1 MASSHQTT
9 ERRRSSSHAMPS
21 TSSTSFCQRRTV
33 FRPRLQSLLPLC
45 YLVAAVSCWTL
56 VHAGWQD
63 DILPRRSI
71 TLAPEQVQRFH
82 GNHSHPDHFKL
93 LETNGDSIL
102 VGARNIIYNLSLNE
116 MTENRAQR
124 VEWYP
129 ASTHREMCLVK
140 GKSEDDC
147 QNYIRVL
154 ARINDEEM
162 LVCGTNAYNP
172 LCRRYGRNASGV
184 EVLREF
190 SGKGLSPYDP
200 NHNSTAV
207 FSDGEL
213 YAGTVS
219 DFSGLD
225 PLIYKDPLRTEQ
237 YDFKHLNAPNFV
249 SSVADGDYVYFFLR
263 ETAVEYINCG
273 KTVYSRVGRVCKND
287 KGGPHRWSNRW
298 TSFLKS
304 RLNCSLPG
312 DFPFYFDEIQSTSD
326 VVEGTY
332 GHRTERLIYGVFTT
346 PENSIYG
353 SAICAFRL
361 QDVMDSFDGA
371 FKEQTSMNA
380 NWLPVSGNDVPE
392 PRPGQC
398 VNDSRTLPEVTL
410 NFIKSHSLMD
420 ESVPAFYGVP
430 LVTHTSLKYKFTK
443 LAVDPQVRTADG
455 KTYDILIIG
464 TDKGKV
470 IRAINTESYDSVSK
484 VRPVVIEEIK
494 VFETEAA
501 ITNLRFVPQTDK
513 VGPRLIVVSND
524 EIQTIPLH
532 RCYTDSVITCSECV
546 ALQDP
551 YCAWNAATSRCVTVA
566 SVAPTAQSALIQS
579 IFTGYSDQCPDNAII
594 KTKNRTPSS
603 PSAETVVPEEPL
615 CAPCQCPCATSAA
628 EAAAATESL
637 ISSTTAT
644 PDTTTTGSSTASTT
658 TSSTTI
664 SFSSTTWPSPRR
676 MHQGLDVE
684 LETNVIVEEG
694 EHKRPYIE
702 PGHDVFDDN
711 VINAAGPKVGAS
723 QSSFDIYTAETFT
736 IAVVVSCFASLVVGF
751 LSGLMFSRRCKMGD
765 SFASSSGGFNGAP
778 YLEQR
783 RLSRL
788 NETNGSCN
796 EPSKMNNFV
805 DSLNSAVLKMAN
817 EKNNANANN
826 TTSTLDLK
834 PAVQKVKKTYV

>member
-1 MASSHQTT
+1 MASSDHT
-9 ERRRSSSHAMPS
+9 ERRRSSNAMPCA
-21 TSSTSFCQRRTV
+21 SSASFCQRRTV
-33 FRPRLQSLLPLC
+33 FRPRLKSLLPLC
-45 YLVAAVSCWTL
+45 YLMATMSCWTS
-56 VHAGWQD
+56 VGAGWQD
-63 DILPRRSI
+63 DIQPRRSI
-71 TLAPEQVQRFH
+71 TLAAEQVQRFH

-332 GHRTERLIYGVFTT
+332 GRRTERLIYGVFTT

-353 SAICAFRL
+353 SAICAYRL

-420 ESVPAFYGVP
+420 ESVPAFYGLP

-470 IRAINTESYDSVSK
+470 IRAINTESYDSINK
-484 VRPVVIEEIK
+484 VRPVIIEEIK

-501 ITNLRFVPQTDK
+501 ITNLRVIPQTETT
-513 VGPRLIVVSND
+513 GPRLIVVSND

-566 SVAPTAQSALIQS
+566 SVAPTAQSGLIQS
-579 IFTGYSDQCPDNAII
+579 IFTGYSDQCPDNAIV

-603 PSAETVVPEEPL
+603 PSAETV
-615 CAPCQCPCATSAA
+615 
-628 EAAAATESL
+628 
-637 ISSTTAT
+637 
-644 PDTTTTGSSTASTT
+644 
-658 TSSTTI
+658 
-664 SFSSTTWPSPRR
+664 
-676 MHQGLDVE
+676 GLDVE

-694 EHKRPYIE
+694 DRKRPFID

-723 QSSFDIYTAETFT
+723 QSSFGIYTAETFT
-736 IAVVVSCFASLVVGF
+736 IAVVVSCFASLIVGF
-751 LSGLMFSRRCKMGD
+751 LSGLMFSRRCKIGD
-765 SFASSSGGFNGAP
+765 SFASSSGGFSGAP

-817 EKNNANANN
+817 EKNNANTNN

>member
-1 MASSHQTT
+1 MAPPHHM
-9 ERRRSSSHAMPS
+9 ERRCTRSQQQRQP
-21 TSSTSFCQRRTV
+21 SSTRSCHRRSMSF
-33 FRPRLQSLLPLC
+33 LPLC
-45 YLVAAVSCWTL
+45 YLIAAVSCCWTTP
-56 VHAGWQD
+56 VGAGWQD
-63 DILPRRSI
+63 DIHPRRSI

-172 LCRRYGRNASGV
+172 LCRRYGRNGSGV

-273 KTVYSRVGRVCKND
+273 KTVYSRVARVCKND

-371 FKEQTSMNA
+371 FKEQNSMNA

-420 ESVPAFYGVP
+420 ESVPAFYGLP

-443 LAVDPQVRTADG
+443 LVVDPQVRTADG

-501 ITNLRFVPQTDK
+501 ITNLRVVPQTDTM
-513 VGPRLIVVSND
+513 GPRLIVVSND

-532 RCYTDSVITCSECV
+532 RCYSDSILTCSECV

-566 SVAPTAQSALIQS
+566 SVALTAQSSLIQS
-579 IFTGYSDQCPDNAII
+579 IFTGYSDQCPDNAIV
-594 KTKNRTPSS
+594 KAKNRTPVS
-603 PSAETVVPEEPL
+603 PLTETV
-615 CAPCQCPCATSAA
+615 
-628 EAAAATESL
+628 
-637 ISSTTAT
+637 
-644 PDTTTTGSSTASTT
+644 
-658 TSSTTI
+658 
-664 SFSSTTWPSPRR
+664 
-676 MHQGLDVE
+676 GLDVE

-694 EHKRPYIE
+694 ERKRPYVE
-702 PGHDVFDDN
+702 PGHDAFDDNN

-723 QSSFDIYTAETFT
+723 QSSFGIYTAETFT
-736 IAVVVSCFASLVVGF
+736 IAVVVSCFASLIVGF

-765 SFASSSGGFNGAP
+765 SFASSSGGFSGAP

>member
-1 MASSHQTT
+1 MAPPHHM
-9 ERRRSSSHAMPS
+9 ERRCTRSQQQRQP
-21 TSSTSFCQRRTV
+21 SSTRSCHRRSMSF
-33 FRPRLQSLLPLC
+33 LPLC
-45 YLVAAVSCWTL
+45 YLIAAVSCCWTTP
-56 VHAGWQD
+56 VGAGWQD
-63 DILPRRSI
+63 DIHPRRSI

-172 LCRRYGRNASGV
+172 LCRRYGRNGSGV

-273 KTVYSRVGRVCKND
+273 KTVYSRVARVCKND

-371 FKEQTSMNA
+371 FKEQNSMNA

-420 ESVPAFYGVP
+420 ESVPAFYGLP

-443 LAVDPQVRTADG
+443 LVVDPQVRTADG

-501 ITNLRFVPQTDK
+501 ITNLRVVPQTDTM
-513 VGPRLIVVSND
+513 GPRLIVVSND

-532 RCYTDSVITCSECV
+532 RCYSDSILTCSECV

-566 SVAPTAQSALIQS
+566 SVALTAQSSLIQS
-579 IFTGYSDQCPDNAII
+579 IFTGYSDQCPDNAIV
-594 KTKNRTPSS
+594 KAKNRTPVS
-603 PSAETVVPEEPL
+603 PLTETV
-615 CAPCQCPCATSAA
+615 
-628 EAAAATESL
+628 
-637 ISSTTAT
+637 
-644 PDTTTTGSSTASTT
+644 
-658 TSSTTI
+658 
-664 SFSSTTWPSPRR
+664 
-676 MHQGLDVE
+676 
-684 LETNVIVEEG
+684 
-694 EHKRPYIE
+694 
-702 PGHDVFDDN
+702 
-711 VINAAGPKVGAS
+711 GPKVGAS
-723 QSSFDIYTAETFT
+723 QSSFGIYTAETFT
-736 IAVVVSCFASLVVGF
+736 IAVVVSCFASLIVGF

-765 SFASSSGGFNGAP
+765 SFASSSGGFSGAP

>member
-484 VRPVVIEEIK
+484 VRPVIIEEIK

-513 VGPRLIVVSND
+513 MGPRLIVVSND

-603 PSAETVVPEEPL
+603 PSAETV
-615 CAPCQCPCATSAA
+615 
-628 EAAAATESL
+628 
-637 ISSTTAT
+637 
-644 PDTTTTGSSTASTT
+644 
-658 TSSTTI
+658 
-664 SFSSTTWPSPRR
+664 
-676 MHQGLDVE
+676 GLDVE

-723 QSSFDIYTAETFT
+723 QSSFGIYTAETFT

>member
-1 MASSHQTT
+1 MAPPHHM
-9 ERRRSSSHAMPS
+9 ERRCTRSQQQRQP
-21 TSSTSFCQRRTV
+21 SSTRSCHRRSMSF
-33 FRPRLQSLLPLC
+33 LPLC
-45 YLVAAVSCWTL
+45 YLIVAVSCCWTTP
-56 VHAGWQD
+56 VGAGWQD
-63 DILPRRSI
+63 DIHPRRSI

-172 LCRRYGRNASGV
+172 LCRRYGRNGSGV

-249 SSVADGDYVYFFLR
+249 SSVADGDYVYFFIR

-273 KTVYSRVGRVCKND
+273 KTVYSRVARVCKND

-371 FKEQTSMNA
+371 FKEQNSMNA

-420 ESVPAFYGVP
+420 ESVPAFYGLP

-443 LAVDPQVRTADG
+443 LVVDPQVRTADG

-501 ITNLRFVPQTDK
+501 ITNLRVVPQTDTM
-513 VGPRLIVVSND
+513 GPRLIVVSND

-532 RCYTDSVITCSECV
+532 RCYSDSILTCSECV

-566 SVAPTAQSALIQS
+566 SVALTAQSSLIQS
-579 IFTGYSDQCPDNAII
+579 IFTGYSDQCPDNAIV
-594 KTKNRTPSS
+594 KAKNRTPVS
-603 PSAETVVPEEPL
+603 PLTETV
-615 CAPCQCPCATSAA
+615 
-628 EAAAATESL
+628 
-637 ISSTTAT
+637 
-644 PDTTTTGSSTASTT
+644 
-658 TSSTTI
+658 
-664 SFSSTTWPSPRR
+664 
-676 MHQGLDVE
+676 GLDVE

-694 EHKRPYIE
+694 ERKRPYVE
-702 PGHDVFDDN
+702 PGHDAFDDNN

-723 QSSFDIYTAETFT
+723 QSSFGIYTAETFT
-736 IAVVVSCFASLVVGF
+736 IAVVVSCFASLIVGF

-765 SFASSSGGFNGAP
+765 SFASSSGGFSGAP

>member
-1 MASSHQTT
+1 
-9 ERRRSSSHAMPS
+9 
-21 TSSTSFCQRRTV
+21 
-33 FRPRLQSLLPLC
+33 
-45 YLVAAVSCWTL
+45 
-56 VHAGWQD
+56 
-63 DILPRRSI
+63 
-71 TLAPEQVQRFH
+71 
-82 GNHSHPDHFKL
+82 
-93 LETNGDSIL
+93 
-102 VGARNIIYNLSLNE
+102 

-332 GHRTERLIYGVFTT
+332 GRRTERLIYGVFTT

-420 ESVPAFYGVP
+420 ESVPAFYGLP

-470 IRAINTESYDSVSK
+470 IRAINTESYDSINK
-484 VRPVVIEEIK
+484 VRPVIIEEIK

-501 ITNLRFVPQTDK
+501 ITNLRVIPQTETT
-513 VGPRLIVVSND
+513 GPRLIVVSND

-566 SVAPTAQSALIQS
+566 SVAPTAQSGLIQS
-579 IFTGYSDQCPDNAII
+579 IFTGYSDQCPDNAIV

-603 PSAETVVPEEPL
+603 PSAETV
-615 CAPCQCPCATSAA
+615 
-628 EAAAATESL
+628 
-637 ISSTTAT
+637 
-644 PDTTTTGSSTASTT
+644 
-658 TSSTTI
+658 
-664 SFSSTTWPSPRR
+664 
-676 MHQGLDVE
+676 
-684 LETNVIVEEG
+684 
-694 EHKRPYIE
+694 
-702 PGHDVFDDN
+702 
-711 VINAAGPKVGAS
+711 GPKVGAS
-723 QSSFDIYTAETFT
+723 QSSFGIYTAETFT
-736 IAVVVSCFASLVVGF
+736 IAVVVSCFASLIVGF
-751 LSGLMFSRRCKMGD
+751 LSGLMFSRRCKIGD
-765 SFASSSGGFNGAP
+765 SFASSSGGFSGAP

-788 NETNGSCN
+788 NETNASCT

-817 EKNNANANN
+817 EKNNANANSN
-826 TTSTLDLK
+826 TTGTLDLK